1 MNLYLNWGRGV
12 RSWLV
17 PALGAIALAGCTKS
31 VSLKVDAEVPVP
43 VVAKLPV
50 DMGVLYEAQ
59 LRDHVYTEN
68 TDDRPDWKIESG
80 SSQVALFNQLL
91 PPMFRSVKEVSGI
104 PASGAGVQA
113 VLSPQIEDIQFAL
126 PYETKS
132 DLYEVW
138 IKYNIRLYD
147 PDGKLIASWP
157 VSGYGKSSEELL
169 KSKDEG
175 LNAAMK
181 LALRDAGAKLALGF
195 DKVPDVRGWLAA
207 TTKDCTA
214 YPEFCGSATR

>member
-1 MNLYLNWGRGV
+1 MSLYLKCGRGA
-12 RSWLV
+12 WLV
-17 PALGAIALAGCTKS
+17 PALCVIALSGCTKS
-31 VSLKVDAEVPVP
+31 VSLKVDAEVPIP
-43 VVAKLPV
+43 VVAQIPV

-59 LRDHVYTEN
+59 FRDHIYTED

-91 PPMFRSVKEVSGI
+91 PPMFRSVKEVPAI

-113 VLSPQIEDIQFAL
+113 VLSPQIEDMQFAL

-138 IKYNIRLYD
+138 IKYNIRLFD

-169 KSKDEG
+169 KSKDAG
-175 LNAAMK
+175 LNAAVN

-195 DKVPDVRGWLAA
+195 DKVADVRSWLAA
-207 TTKDCTA
+207 TTRDCVTYA
-214 YPEFCGSATR
+214 EFCGNASR